1 MRLGPA
7 AARHPV
13 LGLRGASFGL
23 WWTDIAIT
31 LARRMAI
38 GAIGVKLAGGFHEI
52 AGEADV
58 AITRLVIGEVG
69 P

>member
-1 MRLGPA
+1 
-7 AARHPV
+7 
-13 LGLRGASFGL
+13 
-23 WWTDIAIT
+23 
-31 LARRMAI
+31 MAI